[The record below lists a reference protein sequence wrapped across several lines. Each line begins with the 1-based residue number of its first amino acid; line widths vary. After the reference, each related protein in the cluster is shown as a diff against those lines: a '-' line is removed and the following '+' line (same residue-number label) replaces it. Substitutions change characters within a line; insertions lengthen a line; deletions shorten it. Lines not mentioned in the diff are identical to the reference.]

1 MNVDL
6 MAHLEKQI
14 RSSKRLLEIVI
25 AQGAAIRARDVDGVL
40 ARLAELQGEMAQRL
54 VLEQERERLIGAA
67 AARLG
72 VPATDVDIE
81 GILSLE
87 PASDGGPAR
96 RLSAELKGL
105 VDETARIH
113 AQNQVLIKQ
122 ELSFLDH
129 LMRLLSG
136 SWQAGYSPTGQT
148 ASPQTSNAI
157 NAVA

>member
-1 MNVDL
+1 MD
-6 MAHLEKQI
+6 
-14 RSSKRLLEIVI
+14 S
-25 AQGAAIRARDVDGVL
+25 VL

-54 VLEQERERLIGAA
+54 VLEKERERLIGAA
-67 AARLG
+67 ASRLG
-72 VPATDVDIE
+72 LPFEEVDIE

-87 PASDGGPAR
+87 PGRDGGPAR

-113 AQNQVLIKQ
+113 AQNQVLIQQ

-148 ASPQTSNAI
+148 PAAQTTNAI

>member
-1 MNVDL
+1 MTNDL
-6 MAHLEKQI
+6 LTHLDKQI
-14 RSSKRLLEIVI
+14 RSSKRLLEIVV
-25 AQGAAIRARDVDGVL
+25 AQREAIRTRDVDGVL

-67 AARLG
+67 ATRLG
-72 VPATDVDIE
+72 LPFEEVDIE

-87 PASDGGPAR
+87 PGRDGGPAR

-148 ASPQTSNAI
+148 PAAQTSNAI